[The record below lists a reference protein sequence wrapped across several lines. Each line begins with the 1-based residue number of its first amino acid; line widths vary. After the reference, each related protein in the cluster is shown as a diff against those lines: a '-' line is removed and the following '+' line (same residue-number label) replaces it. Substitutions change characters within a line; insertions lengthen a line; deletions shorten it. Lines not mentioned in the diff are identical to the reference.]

1 MRRFFRS
8 AAFPILI
15 VIVLAFFAQRL
26 LNGDEKEK
34 TPTLSEFQAQVQ
46 ERSRRVRRGHL
57 PAEEQHDPGPAEER
71 QRVLGRLSRTTTS
84 RQLVRILERHDVA
97 FNAEGTG
104 GSSFLSILT
113 YILPFILFFGF
124 WLFLMNQMQGGGS
137 RVMSFGKSRAKR
149 MSVDA
154 PKITFRDVAGVDE
167 AVQELHEIKE
177 FLENPKRFQ
186 ALGARIPKGVL
197 LYGPPGTG
205 KTLLAR
211 AVAGEAGVPFFSI
224 SGSDFVEMFVGV
236 GASRVRD
243 LFEQAK
249 QNSPCIIFMDEID
262 AVGRHRG
269 AGMGGGHDERE
280 QTLNQL
286 LVEMDGFE
294 MKDNI
299 ILIAATNR
307 PDILDPAL
315 LRPGRFDRQIVVDRP
330 DRKGRKQILEVHTR
344 GKPLA
349 KVIDLDALAGQTPGF
364 TGADLANLINE
375 AALLTARSSKREI
388 TMDELEEGIM
398 RVIAG
403 PEKKS
408 RVMSEKERLVTAYHE
423 LGHAIVGHLLPNC
436 DPVHKISII
445 SRGQALGYT
454 ISLPTEDKFLTTR
467 AELTDTMGMT
477 LGGRAA
483 EEIVFGEITTGA
495 SNDLEKVTATAKQ
508 MVMRY
513 GMSERLGPRVFG
525 HDRSQPFL
533 GREFSSE
540 PDYSD
545 EIAREIDDEIRRIV
559 EEAHQTA
566 KDILIEHRE
575 AMDRISRIL
584 LRARDDQLR
593 GVREAA
599 RGGLRGRGVRRARGG
614 AEGPRGPRGAGE
626 ESRSRGPQARAAAA
640 SRFRRQRRDARRPP
654 RRLATFAEPP
664 IRPRSAR
671 YSPGDPDHGDRQRDP
686 RLVLGRGPV
695 PANPSGRSS
704 TAARLLDEGADLLDV
719 GGESTRPGARGVS
732 AAEELARVGPVVEE
746 LRGAP
751 ARRSRSTPPRSRSR
765 RPRSTPARGSSTT
778 SRRFESEPELAA
790 LCADRDCGLVL
801 MHMQGTPRTMQSDP
815 TYDDVVDDVK
825 AFLAERIEFATAE
838 GVARGAHLDRPWD
851 RLRQDRRSQP
861 GAPAAAQRAGRA
873 RPADRGRHLPQELPR
888 QPHGPRGRRAGRRH
902 DRLQRAGDAGRS
914 VRVPG
919 PRRGRSIARRST
931 SPRRSSAVV
940 PGRAGSRSLPD
951 SGAGAL
957 VASRPV
963 EAHRPGLELL
973 RRGRDPPP
981 LDLHASRRQRG
992 RARDRAAPRDRR
1004 QLRRPGLRRRC

>member
-1 MRRFFRS
+1 VRRFFKS
-8 AAFPILI
+8 AWFPLLI
-15 VIVLAFFAQRL
+15 VVVLAFFAHQL
-26 LNGDEKEK
+26 ISPGQQEEE
-34 TPTLSEFQAQVQ
+34 PTYNEFLAQVEQ
-46 ERSRRVRRGHL
+46 QPQSIESVTIETKDHTIDVKETNGEEYSTGYPENTEESLVNSLRRNEV
-57 PAEEQHDPGPAEER
+57 ETN
-71 QRVLGRLSRTTTS
+71 VK
-84 RQLVRILERHDVA
+84 
-97 FNAEGTG
+97 GTG
-104 GSSFLSILT
+104 GSSILSLLT
-113 YILPFILFFGF
+113 YVLPFLLFFAF
-124 WLFLMNQMQGGGS
+124 WIFLMNQMQGGGS
-137 RVMSFGKSRAKR
+137 KVMSFGKSRAKR
-149 MSVDA
+149 LSVDA
-154 PKITFRDVAGVDE
+154 PKITFRDVAGADE

-177 FLENPKRFQ
+177 FLENPKKFQ

-330 DRKGRKQILEVHTR
+330 DRKGRKKILEVHTR

-349 KVIDLDALAGQTPGF
+349 KDIELDALAGQTPGF

-375 AALLTARSSKREI
+375 AALLTARSNKREI
-388 TMDELEEGIM
+388 TMHELEEGIM

-423 LGHAIVGHLLPNC
+423 LGHAIVGHVLPNC

-467 AELTDTMGMT
+467 AELTDTMAMT

-483 EEIVFGEITTGA
+483 EEIVFGEVTTGA
-495 SNDLEKVTATAKQ
+495 SNDLEKVTETAKQ

-513 GMSERLGPRVFG
+513 GMSDKLGPRVFG

-533 GREFSSE
+533 GREFSAE

-545 EIAREIDDEIRRIV
+545 EIAREIDDEIRRVV

-566 KDILIEHRE
+566 KDVLTEHRE
-575 AMDRISRIL
+575 GIDRISKIL
-584 LRARDDQLR
+584 LE
-593 GVREAA
+593 RETIDAEQFEK
-599 RGGLRGRGVRRARGG
+599 LLGG
-614 AEGPRGPRGAGE
+614 ASEDEVFGDEEEPAEREPEPEPERPQREGPR
-626 ESRSRGPQARAAAA
+626 
-640 SRFRRQRRDARRPP
+640 
-654 RRLATFAEPP
+654 
-664 IRPRSAR
+664 
-671 YSPGDPDHGDRQRDP
+671 
-686 RLVLGRGPV
+686 PV
-695 PANPSGRSS
+695 P
-704 TAARLLDEGADLLDV
+704 
-719 GGESTRPGARGVS
+719 RP
-732 AAEELARVGPVVEE
+732 
-746 LRGAP
+746 
-751 ARRSRSTPPRSRSR
+751 
-765 RPRSTPARGSSTT
+765 
-778 SRRFESEPELAA
+778 
-790 LCADRDCGLVL
+790 
-801 MHMQGTPRTMQSDP
+801 
-815 TYDDVVDDVK
+815 
-825 AFLAERIEFATAE
+825 
-838 GVARGAHLDRPWD
+838 
-851 RLRQDRRSQP
+851 
-861 GAPAAAQRAGRA
+861 
-873 RPADRGRHLPQELPR
+873 
-888 QPHGPRGRRAGRRH
+888 
-902 DRLQRAGDAGRS
+902 
-914 VRVPG
+914 
-919 PRRGRSIARRST
+919 
-931 SPRRSSAVV
+931 
-940 PGRAGSRSLPD
+940 
-951 SGAGAL
+951 
-957 VASRPV
+957 
-963 EAHRPGLELL
+963 RPGLAGGTAEMRGDEP
-973 RRGRDPPP
+973 RR
-981 LDLHASRRQRG
+981 
-992 RARDRAAPRDRR
+992 
-1004 QLRRPGLRRRC
+1004 

>member
-1 MRRFFRS
+1 VRRFFRS

-15 VIVLAFFAQRL
+15 VVVLAFFAQRL
-26 LNGDEKEK
+26 ISPGTEDKTPSYNEFLQQVENGQVAEVTFNTKDNALDVKETNGDTYDQAFLDSDSAQAELLNTLQQKNVK
-34 TPTLSEFQAQVQ
+34 TEIK
-46 ERSRRVRRGHL
+46 
-57 PAEEQHDPGPAEER
+57 DK
-71 QRVLGRLSRTTTS
+71 
-84 RQLVRILERHDVA
+84 
-97 FNAEGTG
+97 G
-104 GSSFLSILT
+104 GSSILSLLT
-113 YILPFILFFGF
+113 YILPFLLFFAF
-124 WLFLMNQMQGGGS
+124 WIFLMNQMQGGGS

-154 PKITFRDVAGVDE
+154 PKITFRDVAGADE

-177 FLENPKRFQ
+177 FLENPKKFQ
-186 ALGARIPKGVL
+186 SLGARIPKGVL

-344 GKPLA
+344 GKPLSQN
-349 KVIDLDALAGQTPGF
+349 IDLDALAGQTPGF

-388 TMDELEEGIM
+388 TMIELEEGIM

-436 DPVHKISII
+436 DPVHKVSII

-454 ISLPTEDKFLTTR
+454 ISLPSEDKFLTTR
-467 AELTDTMGMT
+467 AELTDTMAMT

-495 SNDLEKVTATAKQ
+495 SNDLEKVTETAKQ
-508 MVMRY
+508 MVMRF

-533 GREFSSE
+533 GREFSAE

-545 EIAREIDDEIRRIV
+545 EIAREIDDEVRRIV
-559 EEAHQTA
+559 EDAHQTS
-566 KDILIEHRE
+566 KDILSEHRE
-575 AMDRISRIL
+575 QLDKISKIL
-584 LRARDDQLR
+584 LERETIEAEEFIALLEGKSEEEVFPEEEEEEEATPPEALEEEKGTAR
-593 GVREAA
+593 E
-599 RGGLRGRGVRRARGG
+599 G
-614 AEGPRGPRGAGE
+614 A
-626 ESRSRGPQARAAAA
+626 
-640 SRFRRQRRDARRPP
+640 
-654 RRLATFAEPP
+654 
-664 IRPRSAR
+664 RPR
-671 YSPGDPDHGDRQRDP
+671 P
-686 RLVLGRGPV
+686 RP
-695 PANPSGRSS
+695 
-704 TAARLLDEGADLLDV
+704 
-719 GGESTRPGARGVS
+719 
-732 AAEELARVGPVVEE
+732 
-746 LRGAP
+746 
-751 ARRSRSTPPRSRSR
+751 
-765 RPRSTPARGSSTT
+765 
-778 SRRFESEPELAA
+778 
-790 LCADRDCGLVL
+790 
-801 MHMQGTPRTMQSDP
+801 
-815 TYDDVVDDVK
+815 
-825 AFLAERIEFATAE
+825 
-838 GVARGAHLDRPWD
+838 
-851 RLRQDRRSQP
+851 
-861 GAPAAAQRAGRA
+861 
-873 RPADRGRHLPQELPR
+873 
-888 QPHGPRGRRAGRRH
+888 
-902 DRLQRAGDAGRS
+902 
-914 VRVPG
+914 
-919 PRRGRSIARRST
+919 
-931 SPRRSSAVV
+931 
-940 PGRAGSRSLPD
+940 
-951 SGAGAL
+951 
-957 VASRPV
+957 
-963 EAHRPGLELL
+963 RPGLAGGGAAEM
-973 RRGRDPPP
+973 RRD
-981 LDLHASRRQRG
+981 S
-992 RARDRAAPRDRR
+992 DR
-1004 QLRRPGLRRRC
+1004 